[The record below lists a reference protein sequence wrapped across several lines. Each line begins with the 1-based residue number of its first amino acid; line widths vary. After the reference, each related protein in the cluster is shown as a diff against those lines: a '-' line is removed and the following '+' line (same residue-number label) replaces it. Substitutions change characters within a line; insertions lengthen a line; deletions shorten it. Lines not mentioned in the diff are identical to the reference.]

1 MKLTN
6 KHGLYSVEIHDQR
19 NKQASALFQIC
30 GGDGRKRLTIV
41 ALDMHDATLK
51 AMAYLLVLNENKE
64 KPSVLTKDG
73 SLNLNTNIE
82 SDLAISSIT
91 FIESNLIF

>member
-6 KHGLYSVEIHDQR
+6 KHGLYSVEISDPR
-19 NKQASALFQIC
+19 SKQSSSIFLSNINNN
-30 GGDGRKRLTIV
+30 KRLTII

-51 AMAYLLVLNENKE
+51 AMAHLLILNENKE
-64 KPSVLTKDG
+64 KPSILTKDG
-73 SLNLNTNIE
+73 SLNLNTDIE

>member
-1 MKLTN
+1 MKLT
-6 KHGLYSVEIHDQR
+6 KQHGLYSVEINDLR
-19 NKQASALFQIC
+19 KSSITSFYLSDIISK
-30 GGDGRKRLTIV
+30 KRLTII

-51 AMAYLLVLNENKE
+51 AMAHLLILNENKE
-64 KPSVLTKDG
+64 KPSILTKDG
-73 SLNLNTNIE
+73 SLNLNTDIE